1 MNQHKEQIKAE
12 ISKQIQESNNPII
25 KRVLE
30 KRLKEIDKTVTK

>member
-1 MNQHKEQIKAE
+1 MNQRNEQLKAE
-12 ISKQIQESNNPII
+12 ISKQIQETNNPIV

>member
-1 MNQHKEQIKAE
+1 MNQSNEQLKAA
-12 ISKQIQESNNPII
+12 IAKQISEESNPIV